1 MSRIL
6 LISPVGYRT
15 PMLFDTFVETFVV
28 NGHTFVVDR
37 PDHADIVFFDGH
49 SGLFGY
55 DMEVVKQVIERRL
68 PVIWFDQFDYFSGCG
83 YQSTWWDRMGN
94 DENAEWNKICRMFVK
109 EDLLIIC
116 FMRKMSKGLVYP
128 KGFYPLEIIQ
138 YPDHDFQPTDKVELF
153 SRPIDICFIGN
164 KATPRNN
171 ICEGLSKHFK
181 CDFVL
186 GEERLEHEEW
196 LNRHRRSN
204 LFIECGGG
212 GESGGGFRSERT
224 YQLITISPRL
234 ACYDEQLV
242 ENDFVDMEDTII
254 VGDALGRLKDG
265 DVEKIKSVINDK
277 DKLYDMYLKGVD
289 RIHKYFNASYRANYI
304 LEILRKEN
312 II

>member
-1 MSRIL
+1 MSKIFA
-6 LISPVGYRT
+6 ISPVGLST
-15 PMLFDTFVETFVV
+15 PMLFETFEKTFQEQ
-28 NGHTFVVDR
+28 GHSFVDSIEY
-37 PDHADIVFFDGH
+37 ADIIFFDFH

-55 DMEVVKQVIERRL
+55 DWNLINRVLELRL
-68 PVIWFDQFDYFSGCG
+68 PVITFDAFDHFTGEG
-83 YQSTWWDRMGN
+83 YESTFAQRLERDIDVQWNLAYRFFYVN
-94 DENAEWNKICRMFVK
+94 DLVK
-109 EDLLIIC
+109 VC
-116 FMRKMSKGLVYP
+116 FMRKMSKTVKFP
-128 KGFYPLEIIQ
+128 SNSYPLELIQ
-138 YPDHDFQPTDKVELF
+138 YTDHDFLLTDKVELF

-186 GEERLEHEEW
+186 GEERLEHNEW

-289 RIHKYFNASYRANYI
+289 RIHKYFNAEYRANYVLDVLKKNNVI
-304 LEILRKEN
+304 
-312 II
+312 